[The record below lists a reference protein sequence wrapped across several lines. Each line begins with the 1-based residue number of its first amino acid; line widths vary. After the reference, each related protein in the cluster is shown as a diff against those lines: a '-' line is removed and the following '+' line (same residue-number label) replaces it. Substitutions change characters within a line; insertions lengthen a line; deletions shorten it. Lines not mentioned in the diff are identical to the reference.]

1 MRAWTLHLAGRHAQ
15 SVEAID
21 KALSIFPDH
30 DCTRAFGALILAF
43 NGRAE
48 QASKI
53 AADLVRRAP
62 YFDIASAAHAY
73 ALARNGQRGEAQEV
87 LERLQ
92 WLGRERFVL
101 RTFTAA
107 AFAELGSKDE
117 AVEELRAADANRC
130 PWFFQELAD
139 PRLEPLR
146 GHPAFE
152 RMKESLVEME
162 SAVAENLECPV

>member
-1 MRAWTLHLAGRHAQ
+1 MSL
-15 SVEAID
+15 
-21 KALSIFPDH
+21 
-30 DCTRAFGALILAF
+30 
-43 NGRAE
+43 NGRADK
-48 QASKI
+48 AAKI
-53 AADLVRRAP
+53 AGELVRRAP
-62 YFDIASAAHAY
+62 YFDIASAAYAY

-107 AFAELGSKDE
+107 AFAEMGSVEE
-117 AVEELRAADANRC
+117 AVEELHAADANRC
-130 PWFFQELAD
+130 PWFFQQLAD
-139 PRLEPLR
+139 PRLEPLQ

-152 RMKESLVEME
+152 QMKQALAKME